1 MYMAHFQ
8 CDWVIWHA
16 VSLSIWLLSCLLVP
30 SMWFLWKILHHVGGM
45 MCDNR
50 MTFKTGVVKWT
61 WHCREPQ
68 SHYVIIT
75 CSQHMEYIHTI
86 CPVTT
91 IWRKITHT
99 ITHTRTNLQLMEEI
113 LHHLR
118 WLKPYKQWDNH
129 YPWWCRMSSI
139 NSITTTTTCGF
150 QCTGPV
156 WKPILVGFNHHL
168 SVSIFNI
175 FTQSARWQ
183 QCEEQWHTPSH
194 THTQTYQNNNYL
206 WFP

>member
-1 MYMAHFQ
+1 MYMVHFQ

-91 IWRKITHT
+91 MWRTMAYT
-99 ITHTRTNLQLMEEI
+99 ITHTHTNLSKQQLLVVSIVPSVVRELFENPLWWSFNVFTNGM
-113 LHHLR
+113 LLKNCR
-118 WLKPYKQWDNH
+118 CCDLPFKTCKLGKSFWKPYSFSPNH
-129 YPWWCRMSSI
+129 GSETFFALEDEFCPQLGAKL
-139 NSITTTTTCGF
+139 TTF
-150 QCTGPV
+150 
-156 WKPILVGFNHHL
+156 
-168 SVSIFNI
+168 
-175 FTQSARWQ
+175 
-183 QCEEQWHTPSH
+183 
-194 THTQTYQNNNYL
+194 
-206 WFP
+206 